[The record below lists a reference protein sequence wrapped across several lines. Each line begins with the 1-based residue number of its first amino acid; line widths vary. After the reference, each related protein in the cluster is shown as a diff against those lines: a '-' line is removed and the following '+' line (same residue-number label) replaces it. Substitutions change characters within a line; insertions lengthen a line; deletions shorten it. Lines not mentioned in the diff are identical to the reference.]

1 MLPALVLPVLWIA
14 WVISWL
20 AAARWAS
27 TPVRVVNGGT
37 TLFYR
42 TCLAAGALLIIL
54 PSRFG
59 WAPRLWH
66 PAIWQSWAI
75 DLMALAGFAFCWWA
89 RLHLGRLWSSEV
101 TIKPEHRLID
111 SGPYGL
117 VRHPIYT
124 GLLTAVIA
132 SILATG
138 TLPALAGGV
147 IMLVGFL
154 AKARLE
160 ETALREAL
168 GRKVYDDYV
177 RRVPML
183 IPWPRSS

>member
-1 MLPALVLPVLWIA
+1 M
-14 WVISWL
+14 
-20 AAARWAS
+20 
-27 TPVRVVNGGT
+27 
-37 TLFYR
+37 
-42 TCLAAGALLIIL
+42 
-54 PSRFG
+54 
-59 WAPRLWH
+59 
-66 PAIWQSWAI
+66 
-75 DLMALAGFAFCWWA
+75 
-89 RLHLGRLWSSEV
+89 
-101 TIKPEHRLID
+101 
-111 SGPYGL
+111 
-117 VRHPIYT
+117 
-124 GLLTAVIA
+124 IA

-168 GRKVYDDYV
+168 GREAYDDYV